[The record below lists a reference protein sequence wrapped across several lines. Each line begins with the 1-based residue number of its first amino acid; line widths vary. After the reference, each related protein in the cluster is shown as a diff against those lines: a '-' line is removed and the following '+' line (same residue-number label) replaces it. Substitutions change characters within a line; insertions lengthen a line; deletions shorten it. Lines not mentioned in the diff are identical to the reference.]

1 MYLPGNMD
9 ARQAVG
15 LSGELVGCSGDVG
28 VLPGCNRTQDRTM
41 LLSFSINQNHPQR
54 LVGDNLPSALNS
66 DLAGLKDG

>member
-1 MYLPGNMD
+1 MD

-28 VLPGCNRTQDRTM
+28 VLPGCIRTQDRTM

-54 LVGDNLPSALNS
+54 LVGVLRITFQVLRI
-66 DLAGLKDG
+66 LIWQV